1 MLLDVPGEN
10 VFDLAMPRDGL
21 LFPVNRIHI
30 DIVAGAVS
38 IKDAA
43 GFRKLPDE
51 LFPPHTLISRVR

>member
-1 MLLDVPGEN
+1 
-10 VFDLAMPRDGL
+10 
-21 LFPVNRIHI
+21 
-30 DIVAGAVS
+30 VAGAVS